1 MVAMSQQVAPPSTP
15 YGTPIEIAAANRAMA
30 AAEVEAVKNG
40 WSCR

>member
-1 MVAMSQQVAPPSTP
+1 MIAMNQQVAPPSTP
-15 YGTPIEIAAANRAMA
+15 YSTPIEIAAAKRVMT